1 MVDIIIVGGGAS
13 GMTAAIY
20 ALRSGKSVLILE
32 KETFGGQIATSPRL
46 ENFPSIKD
54 ISGIDFS
61 NNLFD
66 QAISLGAG
74 FELEDV
80 AKINKVSD
88 GFEVTTNYH
97 QYKSKA
103 IIIASGVKHRTLG
116 VAREEE
122 LIGKGVSYC
131 ATCDGAFYKGQ
142 DVVLVGDA
150 NTALQYALALS
161 NICKSVTIMT
171 LFDRFFA
178 EDIMINRI
186 KERKNISYFHN
197 YALQEYIGEKEL
209 EALKFKSTKTGEEK
223 IIKTT
228 AVFIAIGQVPDNE
241 RFANLVD
248 LDKGY
253 IITNDKMET
262 KTKGVYAAGDC
273 RIKQVRQLT
282 TAVGDAT
289 IAAINATNYI
299 DTTY

>member
-13 GMTAAIY
+13 GMTAAVY

-61 NNLFD
+61 NNLFE
-66 QAISLGAG
+66 QATSLGVG

-80 AKINKVSD
+80 TKIDKLED
-88 GFEVTTNYH
+88 GFNVTTNYH
-97 QYKSKA
+97 TYKCKA
-103 IIIASGVKHRTLG
+103 VIIASGVKHRTLG

-142 DVVLVGDA
+142 DVVLIGDA

-161 NICKSVTIMT
+161 NICKSVTIVT

-178 EDIMINRI
+178 EDIMIKRI
-186 KERKNISYFHN
+186 KERKNIAYFHN
-197 YALQEYIGEKEL
+197 YALQEYIGKKEL
-209 EALKFKSTKTGEEK
+209 EALRFKNTKTSEEK

-228 AVFIAIGQVPDNE
+228 AAFIAIGQIPDNE
-241 RFANLVD
+241 RFSNLVD

-253 IITNDKMET
+253 IVTNEKMET

-273 RIKQVRQLT
+273 RIKQIRQLT

-289 IAAINATNYI
+289 IAAVNATNYI
-299 DTTY
+299 DTNY